1 MGKQVNYLILYS
13 AIFNFDN
20 YHQAADDATDS
31 EENTEYEH
39 GPQQYHYYYY
49 ICAVLSHAVMSD
61 SLRPPA

>member
-39 GPQQYHYYYY
+39 GPQQYHYYYNLFRY
-49 ICAVLSHAVMSD
+49 LSFEKEMNQLA
-61 SLRPPA
+61 